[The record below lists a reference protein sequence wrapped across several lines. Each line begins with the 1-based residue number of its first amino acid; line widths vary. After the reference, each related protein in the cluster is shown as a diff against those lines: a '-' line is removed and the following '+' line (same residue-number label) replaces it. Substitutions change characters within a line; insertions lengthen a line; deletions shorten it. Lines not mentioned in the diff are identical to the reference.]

1 MNIDLTVF
9 YKLVWGIGLVSAVVA
24 AGITAIFQFLIAWR
38 ERVAA
43 DKRHLRDLALK
54 ATIVQWEHEVARV
67 EKSNRALSNVDSPQE
82 IGEVQFDSILLK
94 KLKVMELFS
103 QRKPSQKTID
113 ASMTEMMNIVR
124 GMKRRN
130 RAAKADTSKKED

>member
-82 IGEVQFDSILLK
+82 IGEVQFDSILLQ
-94 KLKVMELFS
+94 E
-103 QRKPSQKTID
+103 
-113 ASMTEMMNIVR
+113 TESH
-124 GMKRRN
+124 G
-130 RAAKADTSKKED
+130 AFQSA